1 MEVLRKAPRSECTE
15 CLSDCQTTSFTLSA
29 SSAPFRPC
37 TDLNKGLSNLCKYSS
52 SISPAMSSEQILQEY
67 SHLEEIPEY
76 IEKFKAEDS
85 SKRVFSED
93 IAIVH
98 IYWDTPSVLQF
109 ERALRLTWIDFI
121 SQVNRTD
128 LDVK

>member
-1 MEVLRKAPRSECTE
+1 
-15 CLSDCQTTSFTLSA
+15 
-29 SSAPFRPC
+29 
-37 TDLNKGLSNLCKYSS
+37 
-52 SISPAMSSEQILQEY
+52 MSSEQILQEY

-85 SKRVFSED
+85 SKRVLANGDKYDAFTED

-109 ERALRLTWIDFI
+109 ERALRLTWMDFI
-121 SQVNRTD
+121 SQVDRTD